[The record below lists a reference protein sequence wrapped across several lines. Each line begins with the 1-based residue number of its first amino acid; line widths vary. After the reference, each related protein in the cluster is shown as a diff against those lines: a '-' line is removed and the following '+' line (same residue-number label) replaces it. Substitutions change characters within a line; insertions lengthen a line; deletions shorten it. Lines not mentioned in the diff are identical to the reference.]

1 MNNHSQD
8 SSYELDNQSGS
19 ATPTL
24 QQQETFNEKKP
35 KRRLINPVKVVTR
48 GVSQGSQAV
57 VGGVVGGVTQGAS
70 VVRGGISQGK
80 VGFSL
85 VFFFFCNRSERSQ

>member
-1 MNNHSQD
+1 MNNHNQD
-8 SSYELDNQSGS
+8 GSYELNNQNGPD
-19 ATPTL
+19 TPVL
-24 QQQETFNEKKP
+24 LEQETFNEKKP
-35 KRRLINPVKVVTR
+35 KKRLINPVKVVTR

-80 VGFSL
+80 K
-85 VFFFFCNRSERSQ
+85 